1 MRAKLHRSSNN
12 KRSSEVSC
20 VTQRI
25 VAIFIPRKQRGANA
39 HALVHIVY
47 SLVNNG
53 VDRGRGGRQPGE
65 VAQTLAGLLPVHQVV
80 VVVAGRVEACHGV
93 HGDVGLL
100 APVAVAP
107 RRALGA
113 HRGAD
118 PHSAATRISIRLISR
133 DAHTNYIAQ
142 TESDRL
148 TDLRERAADCRREPA
163 DSLDNIESP
172 QREAQ
177 RDGRKWII

>member
-1 MRAKLHRSSNN
+1 MCHPAHSRYLFSYRAN
-12 KRSSEVSC
+12 KEAQ
-20 VTQRI
+20 T
-25 VAIFIPRKQRGANA
+25 

-53 VDRGRGGRQPGE
+53 MDRGRGGRQPGE

-133 DAHTNYIAQ
+133 DAHTNYILLRRSP
-142 TESDRL
+142 TDWL
-148 TDLRERAADCRREPA
+148 TKRA
-163 DSLDNIESP
+163 SGGLS
-172 QREAQ
+172 QRA
-177 RDGRKWII
+177 GWLTW